1 MFAIVELSYTSG
13 FEMINFI
20 LEQLSGRYINDK
32 GKRMLLLTSLYVL
45 IAYTHGKQLNLEKFN
60 QELNLVHDLEGVKLA
75 TVIYPIIWSD
85 RFRVFSQKAP
95 IEKVIRYVSM
105 RMPKWL
111 DYRSSENYSMADD
124 LKTLKRFLVQ

>member
-1 MFAIVELSYTSG
+1 MFAFVELSYTSG

-45 IAYTHGKQLNLEKFN
+45 IAYTHGKKLDLEKFN
-60 QELNLVHDLEGVKLA
+60 QEFALVHDLEGVKLA
-75 TVIYPIIWSD
+75 TVIYPIIWGD

-95 IEKVIRYVSM
+95 VDKVIRYVGL

-111 DYRSSENYSMADD
+111 DYRASDNYSLDND
-124 LKTLKRFLVQ
+124 LQTLKRFLAQ

>member
-1 MFAIVELSYTSG
+1 MFAVVELSYTSG
-13 FEMINFI
+13 FKMINFI

-45 IAYTHGKQLNLEKFN
+45 IAYTHGKQLDLEKFN

-111 DYRSSENYSMADD
+111 DYRLSENYSMDDD
-124 LKTLKRFLVQ
+124 LKTLKRFLAQ

>member
-1 MFAIVELSYTSG
+1 
-13 FEMINFI
+13 MINFI

-45 IAYTHGKQLNLEKFN
+45 IAYTHGKQLDLEKFN

-111 DYRSSENYSMADD
+111 DYRLSENYSMDDD
-124 LKTLKRFLVQ
+124 LKTLKRFLAQ

>member
-1 MFAIVELSYTSG
+1 MFAVVELSYTSG

-45 IAYTHGKQLNLEKFN
+45 IAYTHGKQLDLEKFN

-111 DYRSSENYSMADD
+111 DYRLSENYSMDDD
-124 LKTLKRFLVQ
+124 LKTLKRFLAQ

>member
-60 QELNLVHDLEGVKLA
+60 QELNLVHDIEGVKLA